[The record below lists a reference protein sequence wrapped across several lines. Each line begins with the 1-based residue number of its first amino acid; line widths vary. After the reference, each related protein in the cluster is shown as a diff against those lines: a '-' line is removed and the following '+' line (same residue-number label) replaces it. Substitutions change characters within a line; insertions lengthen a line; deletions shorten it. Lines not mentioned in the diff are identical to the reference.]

1 MLVVHNGEEQERLMR
16 CAMVVDREIP
26 VPASVSPEVS
36 EHLQVLLKHC
46 LRPPSV
52 FIGQLET
59 L

>member
-16 CAMVVDREIP
+16 CAMVVEPRDTGPCLCQSGGERT
-26 VPASVSPEVS
+26 S
-36 EHLQVLLKHC
+36 EVLLKHC

>member
-1 MLVVHNGEEQERLMR
+1 MSDLRVPMP
-16 CAMVVDREIP
+16 AP
-26 VPASVSPEVS
+26 VGPKLL
-36 EHLQVLLKHC
+36 EHLEELLKHC